1 MTQHLFLDSLILI
14 LFALI
19 SIALIYFTTRRKLSV
34 LEQLKSANLRLERE
48 IYERTRAEEKLS
60 FIAYHDVLTGLPN
73 RSFFQHSLE
82 QILLLNKRHPQH
94 VVVLFINID
103 RFKQVNDSFGHE
115 AGDLVLQQVGERL
128 RECARVGNVIARL
141 SGDEFGLIILN
152 MAAEKDIEN
161 FSTTLLE
168 KFYVP
173 FLVKDEKIF
182 ITVSIGISLSPENG
196 DSADDLMKNSDIALF
211 QAKTSG
217 KNKFQFSNTAL
228 QSFLLHQAK
237 IGMDLRS
244 ALERGEFELY
254 YQPKVDLRTGRV
266 TGLEALIRWQQAE
279 MITLPGEF
287 IPIAE
292 ENGLII
298 PIGEWVLKR
307 ACIQIKS
314 WADNGY
320 PPISIAVNVSAR
332 QFQSENLLPLI
343 TSLVANLNLDP
354 KYIEI
359 EITESVLMLDIAKS
373 INLLHQLKAFGVTIA
388 IDDFGTGYSSFNYL
402 KRFEVDKI
410 KIDRTFVSGIVTST
424 NDAAIVKAIISMAHS
439 MGIKVIAEGV
449 ETREQVNF
457 LKTYLCDEIQ
467 GFFLG
472 EPSPPERV
480 ETFLQNGKVVSF

>member
-1 MTQHLFLDSLILI
+1 MTQHLFLDSLLLGICVLI
-14 LFALI
+14 F
-19 SIALIYFTTRRKLSV
+19 IALIYFITRRKLSI
-34 LEQLKSANLRLERE
+34 LEELKKANLNLERE

-60 FIAYHDVLTGLPN
+60 FIAYHDVLTSLPN

-82 QILLLNKRHPQH
+82 QILLLNKRNPQH

-115 AGDLVLQQVGERL
+115 AGDQVLQQVGERL
-128 RECARVGNVIARL
+128 RENIRVGNVVARL

-152 MAAEKDIEN
+152 MMDAKDIEKL
-161 FSTTLLE
+161 STSILD
-168 KFYVP
+168 KFQAP
-173 FLVKDEKIF
+173 FQVKNEKIF
-182 ITVSIGISLSPENG
+182 LTVSIGISLSPENG
-196 DSADDLMKNSDIALF
+196 ETAEDLMKNADIALF

-228 QSFLLHQAK
+228 QSYLLHQVK

-244 ALERGEFELY
+244 ALERGEFELF
-254 YQPKVDLRTGRV
+254 YQPKVDLRTGTV
-266 TGLEALIRWQQAE
+266 TGLEALLRWQQMDAV
-279 MITLPGEF
+279 TLPGEF

-307 ACIQIKS
+307 ACIQVKS
-314 WADNGY
+314 WVDKGY

-354 KYIEI
+354 KCIEI

-410 KIDRTFVSGIVTST
+410 KIDRSFVSGIVTST

-457 LKTYLCDEIQ
+457 LKTYLCDEMQ
-467 GFFLG
+467 GYFLG
-472 EPSPPERV
+472 EPSPPDRV
-480 ETFLQNGKVVSF
+480 EVFLQNGKVMSI